1 MSGDLIKLEG
11 KVDTV
16 EIVTDIKKL
25 RRVSRDATA
34 DDFPEEIAKTLLE
47 ALEIPRE
54 GLVSLGLSA
63 PQLGYRLRMFV
74 MKYGADIICLVNPV
88 ITKTRGRQIGVEMC
102 LSLPGK
108 SVSVERPKGIKVK
121 CLNRYLKFVK
131 YKFTGLDARVAC
143 HEIDHLDGRLIIDY
157 E

>member
-1 MSGDLIKLEG
+1 M
-11 KVDTV
+11 

-25 RRVSRDATA
+25 RRVSRDVTA
-34 DDFPEEIAKTLLE
+34 DDLPEEITKTLF
-47 ALEIPRE
+47 ANLEIPRE
-54 GLVSLGLSA
+54 GFTSLGLAA

-74 MKYGADIICLVNPV
+74 MKYGANSVCLVNPV
-88 ITKTRGRQIGVEMC
+88 ITKTRGRQIGEEGC
-102 LSLPGK
+102 LCLPGK
-108 SVSVERPKGIKVK
+108 SVRVERPKGIKVK
-121 CLNRYLKFVK
+121 CLNRYLKYVK